1 MIAIDD
7 AELARHFETLLRE
20 ACTTPETWAFVVLAN
35 GWKFS
40 VCCTKNGNH
49 AIRFRA
55 LAAASLEWVEFLT
68 EANRCAR
75 MLGTGNWK
83 MEPSER
89 KSFYEVAFL
98 APAHAPALQQ
108 ESA

>member
-1 MIAIDD
+1 MIATDE
-7 AELARHFETLLRE
+7 AELVPHFERLIQA
-20 ACTTPETWAFVVLAN
+20 ACLAPMHWASAVLAS
-35 GWKFS
+35 GWKFE
-40 VCCTKNGNH
+40 VMCTKNGNH

-55 LAAASLEWVEFLT
+55 LAAASLEWVDFLT

-98 APAHAPALQQ
+98 APAHPPAVQK
-108 ESA
+108 EPI